1 MVRVLIQTES
11 HYPIN
16 REKIISCVTDVL
28 SKRMKGDVEVSVT
41 FVGDRKMKMLNSS
54 YRKKEYA
61 TDVLSFPQQDPSQP
75 TPVPFVSP
83 PDHTMYLGDIVVSY
97 PQAVMEA
104 QQENKLVDDMIN
116 FLILHGIEHLLGNHH
131 PE

>member
-11 HYPIN
+11 HYPVS
-16 REKIISCVTDVL
+16 REKITACVTDVL

-41 FVGDRKMKMLNSS
+41 IVGDRKMKALNSS
-54 YRKKEYA
+54 YRKKDYA

-75 TPVPFVSP
+75 TPIQFVSP